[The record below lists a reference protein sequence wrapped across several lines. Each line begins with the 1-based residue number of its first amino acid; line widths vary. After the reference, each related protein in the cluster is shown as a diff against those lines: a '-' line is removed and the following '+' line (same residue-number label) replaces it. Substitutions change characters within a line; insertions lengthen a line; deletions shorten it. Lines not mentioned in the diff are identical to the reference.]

1 MTGCGARLRRDEC
14 FRVSIQEPVVL
25 RLKNAVGA
33 NGFSTDAGEIAP
45 QLEEWRGKY
54 HGHSPLLLKPAST
67 AEVSAILRICND
79 TGTALVPPGGNTGL
93 VGGQIPLHGEV
104 LLSTKR
110 LNKLRALDQSGM
122 TLTAEA
128 GVTLAQVQHAA
139 DDKHLFFPLS
149 LASEGSCTI
158 GGNVATNAGG
168 THVLRYGMTR
178 ALVLGLEV
186 VLPGGTVLEMLR
198 ALHKDNSGYDLKQMF
213 IGSEGTL
220 GVITAATLRLFPK
233 PDVAVTAL
241 AAVPSPD
248 CAVKLLGAMQA
259 HTGGML
265 SAFELMP
272 RIAMELVTRHIEST
286 RDPLGQPSPWYV
298 LMEATG
304 GRHANLAASFEDG
317 LADAIASG
325 LASDAVVASSAA
337 QAAALWKLRESIS
350 ESQKREG
357 ASIKHDIAVPV
368 AAIPDFLARATPAVL
383 AIAPGARPVSFGH
396 LGDGNLHFNFNS
408 PQAGDDPQ
416 FLALWEEMQQT
427 VHDIVKEFGGTISAE
442 HGIGVMKVAQ
452 LPRYKSHEEL
462 DAMRALKRTFDPKN
476 ILNPGKLI
484 PPVLRL

>member
-1 MTGCGARLRRDEC
+1 MTAPKPNVYD
-14 FRVSIQEPVVL
+14 
-25 RLKNAVGA
+25 RLKDAVGA
-33 NGFSTDAGEIAP
+33 KGFSIDASEIAP
-45 QLEEWRGKY
+45 HLEEWRGKY
-54 HGHSPLLLKPAST
+54 HGHSPLLLKPAT
-67 AEVSAILRICND
+67 APEVSAILRICHE
-79 TGTALVPPGGNTGL
+79 TGTPVVTQGGNTGL

-104 LLSTKR
+104 LLSTQR
-110 LNKLRALDQSGM
+110 LNRLRGLDEGGM

-128 GVTLAQVQHAA
+128 GVTLAQVQQVA
-139 DDKHLFFPLS
+139 DDKRLLFPLS

-158 GGNVATNAGG
+158 GGNIATNAGG

-186 VLPGGTVLEMLR
+186 VLADGTVLAMLR
-198 ALHKDNSGYDLKQMF
+198 ALHKDNTGYDLKQAF

-241 AAVPSPD
+241 AAVPSPAA
-248 CAVKLLGAMQA
+248 AVKLLGAMQA

-272 RIAMELVTRHIEST
+272 RIAMEFVTRHMDGA
-286 RDPLGQPSPWYV
+286 RDPFASASPWYV

-304 GRHANLAASFEDG
+304 GGHANLTASFEDG
-317 LADAIASG
+317 LADAITAN
-325 LASDAVVASSAA
+325 LVTDAVVASSAA

-368 AAIPDFLARATPAVL
+368 AAIPDFLAKAVPAVL

-408 PQAGDDPQ
+408 SKAGDDPK
-416 FLALWEEMQQT
+416 FLSLWEDIQQA
-427 VHDIVKEFGGTISAE
+427 VHDIVKEFGGSISAE
-442 HGIGVMKVAQ
+442 HGIGAMKVSQ

-462 DAMRALKRTFDPKN
+462 DAMRALKRAFDPKN
-476 ILNPGKLI
+476 ILNPGKTI
-484 PPVLRL
+484 PPVLKL

>member
-1 MTGCGARLRRDEC
+1 MSGSESVLEPVLARLKDSVGAR
-14 FRVSIQEPVVL
+14 
-25 RLKNAVGA
+25 
-33 NGFSTDAGEIAP
+33 GFSTDQTEIAP
-45 QLEEWRGKY
+45 HLEEWRGKY
-54 HGHSPLLLKPAST
+54 HGHSPLLLKPASV
-67 AEVSAILRICND
+67 AEVSSILRICHE
-79 TGTALVPPGGNTGL
+79 TGTALVTQGGNTGL

-104 LLSTKR
+104 LLSTQR
-110 LNKLRALDQSGM
+110 LNRIRSVDESGM
-122 TLTAEA
+122 TLIAEA
-128 GVTLAQVQHAA
+128 GVRLAQVQQAA
-139 DDKHLFFPLS
+139 DDKHLLFPLS

-158 GGNVATNAGG
+158 GGNIATNAGG

-186 VLPGGTVLEMLR
+186 VLAHGTVLSMLR
-198 ALHKDNSGYDLKQMF
+198 ALHKDNTGYDLKQVF

-241 AAVPSPD
+241 AAVPSPAA
-248 CAVKLLGAMQA
+248 AVKLLGAMQA

-272 RIAMELVTRHIEST
+272 RIAMDFVIRHLEGT
-286 RDPLGQPSPWYV
+286 RDPFASASPWYA

-304 GRHANLAASFEDG
+304 GSHANLTASFEDG
-317 LADAIASG
+317 LADAITAG
-325 LASDAVVASSAA
+325 LVSDAVVASSAA
-337 QAAALWKLRESIS
+337 QAAGLWKLRESIS
-350 ESQKREG
+350 EAQKRES
-357 ASIKHDIAVPV
+357 ASIKHDISVPV
-368 AAIPDFLARATPAVL
+368 AAIPDFLARAVPAVL

-408 PQAGDDPQ
+408 PQAGDDPG
-416 FLALWEEMQQT
+416 FLALWDEIQQT
-427 VHDIVKEFGGTISAE
+427 VHDIVKEFGGSISAE
-442 HGIGVMKVAQ
+442 HGIGLMKVTQ

-462 DAMRALKRTFDPKN
+462 DAMRALKAAYDPKN

>member
-1 MTGCGARLRRDEC
+1 M
-14 FRVSIQEPVVL
+14 SVL
-25 RLKNAVGA
+25 DRLKDAVGA
-33 NGFSTDAGEIAP
+33 KGFSTDPHEIAP
-45 QLEEWRGKY
+45 HLEEWRGKY

-67 AEVSAILRICND
+67 AEVSTILRLCND
-79 TGTALVPPGGNTGL
+79 SGTAIVPQGGNTGL

-104 LLSTKR
+104 LLSTQR
-110 LNKLRALDQSGM
+110 LNKIRTLDNSGM

-128 GVTLAQVQHAA
+128 GVTLAQIQQAAA
-139 DDKHLFFPLS
+139 DRHFLFPLS

-186 VLPGGTVLEMLR
+186 VLADGTVLEMLR
-198 ALHKDNSGYDLKQMF
+198 ALHKDNSGYDLKQVF

-220 GVITAATLRLFPK
+220 GVITAATLRLFPQ

-241 AAVPSPD
+241 AAVPSPET
-248 CAVKLLGAMQA
+248 AVKLLGAMQSQ
-259 HTGGML
+259 TGGLL
-265 SAFELMP
+265 SAFELIP
-272 RIAMELVTRHIEST
+272 RIAMDFVTRHIDGT
-286 RDPLGQPSPWYV
+286 RDPLGAPSPWYV

-317 LADAIASG
+317 LATAIADG
-325 LASDAVVASSAA
+325 LATDAVVAASAA

-368 AAIPDFLARATPAVL
+368 AAIPAFLAQATQAVQ
-383 AIAPGARPVSFGH
+383 AVVPGARPVSFGH
-396 LGDGNLHFNFNS
+396 LGDGNIHFNFNA
-408 PQAGDDPQ
+408 PKAGDDAD
-416 FLALWEEMQQT
+416 FLTQWDEVQQT
-427 VHDIVKEFGGTISAE
+427 VHDIVKEFGGSISAE
-442 HGIGVMKVAQ
+442 HGIGVMKAAQ
-452 LPRYKSHEEL
+452 LRRYKSHEEL
-462 DAMRALKRTFDPKN
+462 DAMRALKHAFDPKN